1 MQIITFGD
9 FQRIKPDQAKDVD
22 GNERDHIA
30 DNLDKNS
37 EKILLKLPDFFLATF
52 LNWVKY
58 LD

>member
-1 MQIITFGD
+1 M
-9 FQRIKPDQAKDVD
+9 KPDQAKDVD

-37 EKILLKLPDFFLATF
+37 EKILLKLTDFFSHLG
-52 LNWVKY
+52 NWVKY